1 MVKIEINGILIHVS
15 RYEDV
20 DGERFFMPPGND
32 TERINDPL
40 VKEAADFK
48 LAWKTQKEDVKKIIS
63 AQKLLKWVKKFY
75 V

>member
-1 MVKIEINGILIHVS
+1 
-15 RYEDV
+15 
-20 DGERFFMPPGND
+20 MPPGND